1 MISNNGS
8 IKPIKKKN
16 FFEEVTEQ
24 IIKLVKEGKFEPGEK
39 LPGEVKLSESFSV
52 SRNSIRESLKA
63 LELTGVLN
71 SWPGKGTFVSK
82 SALLNIRN
90 MELIELIKEKSTFKE
105 LMDVRLL
112 IEPELAAMAAKNAT
126 KEDIERLYEVVKEGK
141 DALKAKE
148 YIITIGMKFHSLI
161 YEISGNKIL
170 ANFINSITDYLIAQ
184 REVIMMKHLSS
195 YIIEVEMDEHIAM
208 LECIKKGNSEKVKQL
223 MYEHIKNS
231 TDIVINGE
239 NETKKDSN

>member
-1 MISNNGS
+1 MINSEGP

-24 IIKLVKEGKFEPGEK
+24 ILKLIKEGTFKPGDK

-112 IEPELAAMAAKNAT
+112 IEPELAYMAAKNAT
-126 KEDIERLYEVVKEGK
+126 KEDIEKLYEIVKVGR
-141 DALKAKE
+141 DAREAKE
-148 YIITIGMKFHSLI
+148 YVINIGMKFHTLI

-184 REVIMMKHLSS
+184 REVIMMKHLDQ
-195 YIIEVEMDEHIAM
+195 YIVEVELHEHIAM
-208 LECIKKGNSEKVKQL
+208 LECIEKGESEKVKKM
-223 MYEHIKNS
+223 MYDHIKNS
-231 TDIVINGE
+231 TQIVMDGE
-239 NETKKDSN
+239 NETK

>member
-1 MISNNGS
+1 MIITNGS

-24 IIKLVKEGKFEPGEK
+24 IIMLIKEGKFKPGDK
-39 LPGEVKLSESFSV
+39 LPGEVKLAESFNV

-82 SALLNIRN
+82 SVLLNIRN
-90 MELIELIKEKSTFKE
+90 MELIELIKEQSTFKE

-112 IEPELAAMAAKNAT
+112 IEPELASMAAKNAT
-126 KEDIERLYEVVKEGK
+126 KEDIEKLYDVVKEGEE
-141 DALKAKE
+141 ALKAKE
-148 YIITIGMKFHSLI
+148 YVINIGMKFHTLI

-184 REVIMMKHLSS
+184 RKVIMMKHLSH
-195 YIIEVEMDEHIAM
+195 YIVEVEMGEHIAM
-208 LECIKKGNSEKVKQL
+208 LECIKKGESEKAKRL

-231 TDIVINGE
+231 MDIVINGE
-239 NETKKDSN
+239 NEIEKDSN